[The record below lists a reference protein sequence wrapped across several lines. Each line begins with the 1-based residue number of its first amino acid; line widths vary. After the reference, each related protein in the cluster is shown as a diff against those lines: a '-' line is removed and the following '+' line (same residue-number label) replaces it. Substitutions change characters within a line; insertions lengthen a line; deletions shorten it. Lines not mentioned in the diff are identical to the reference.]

1 MIAAPNNVKA
11 KLCQRL
17 DDLLYRGID
26 REFRH

>member
-1 MIAAPNNVKA
+1 MIAAPNNAKA

-17 DDLLYRGID
+17 DLLYRGVD